1 MAEWRLWRSWP
12 AAAIK
17 LRLEQAR
24 HSPSNVGA
32 HEEEMTGDHGWHH
45 FYSEAVIA
53 TEAEGED
60 RFGRA
65 RAALANYQFSAP
77 AIVLAHFDQA
87 EPLLWRC
94 MLLEV
99 QVLGLHHLCPAIV
112 NRVTDEADVFG
123 FRDDTLEGHL
133 ERGVEWFLLTRNDQ
147 GQIRFRIEARWQQG
161 EFPNWWS
168 RIGFIVLSG
177 YYQRKWHRLAHHR
190 LWLLAHYGSTRQPP
204 RDAAGPTHQGVDVV
218 FTYHTNRKWFQ

>member
-24 HSPSNVGA
+24 HSHSNDGA
-32 HEEEMTGDHGWHH
+32 HEEDMTGDHGWHH
-45 FYSEAVIA
+45 FNSEAVIA

-60 RFGRA
+60 RFARA

-77 AIVLAHFDQA
+77 AIVLAHFDPA

-99 QVLGLHHLCPAIV
+99 QVLGLHHLCPAVV

-133 ERGVEWFLLTRNDQ
+133 ERGVEWFLITRNDQ
-147 GQIRFRIEARWQQG
+147 GQIRFRIERAGSRASSPTGGVGSASSCCRGATSESGIDSPITGCGCSRTMARHD
-161 EFPNWWS
+161 S
-168 RIGFIVLSG
+168 R
-177 YYQRKWHRLAHHR
+177 RETRLD
-190 LWLLAHYGSTRQPP
+190 SPTR
-204 RDAAGPTHQGVDVV
+204 GVDVV
-218 FTYHTNRKWFQ
+218 FTYHTKRKWFK